1 VKGADEKCRQNL
13 GHEKGNN
20 SISDA
25 MELLIAHIVQ
35 NTLRVM
41 RQHRPVEVSDCSPS

>member
-1 VKGADEKCRQNL
+1 MKNVAKTWAMKRAII
-13 GHEKGNN
+13 

-41 RQHRPVEVSDCSPS
+41 RQHRPVEVSGCSPS